1 MSVVSII
8 KSEAPKLSSRVFLAP
23 DIPEKYLNNAVL
35 SISDS
40 KADPDFVIAVV
51 DTSLL
56 NSCKAGVLFT
66 GDSLFFKG
74 SLGSSIQIKYEDISS
89 AKEVIKKEK
98 KDDGS
103 VIELKSLVILGK
115 DGSELYNKYD
125 IYDLKLLAKIITEI
139 IEEGL
144 SADSENGGE
153 IFKNT
158 NQVLPLSDCESVI
171 KQAYIKIICN
181 YALSDDGII
190 DSREYSEIYSI
201 MVRNDYSNEDR
212 MIARAYITGDSEK
225 DSVDSLL
232 SVLNENVP
240 EGSYDALKKSIVKD
254 LVYINHVKGNEL
266 DSWKNNDFINDTVKK
281 LDVTEEQIEVI
292 TKSIQN
298 DEDIIAKRKSD
309 TEIEKSIKEIAAKG
323 ASVGVPLAA
332 LYFSGTVGF
341 SAAGITSGL
350 ATLGM
355 GGVLGFSSMVTG
367 IGVVV
372 ITGVLAYNGVKKLT
386 GAKELENNKVREML
400 IQGVIKNLQKSINY
414 LIEDVNYIS
423 SELIQALENQAN
435 DEEKIA
441 KLKKLLQTFIDAS
454 NISSQNLL
462 VNAKESIIAKLPIK
476 LDKTRF
482 DEITSE
488 PTKQKLRPFVYQM
501 YPETEETVESGGTKK
516 TIKIYKIDYSK
527 ETEYYEKLYQVLD
540 ALEYFKLS
548 TAVTAAGASLAKK
561 GFGALKNTLGI

>member
-1 MSVVSII
+1 MSVVNIV
-8 KSEAPKLSSRVFLAP
+8 KRDAPKLSSRVFIAP

-35 SISDS
+35 SISES
-40 KADPDFVIAVV
+40 KADPDVVIAVV

-66 GDSLFFKG
+66 GDSIFFKG
-74 SLGSSIQIKYEDISS
+74 TLGSSIQIKYEDIGL
-89 AKEVIKKEK
+89 AQEKITKIK

-103 VIELKSLVILGK
+103 VIETKSLLIKGK
-115 DGSELYNKYD
+115 DGAELYNKQD
-125 IYDLKLLAKIITEI
+125 IYDLNLLAKIITEI
-139 IEEGL
+139 IEEGA
-144 SADSENGGE
+144 SAREGGE
-153 IFKNT
+153 VEVFKNT
-158 NQVLPLSDCESVI
+158 NQVLPLSDCESII
-171 KQAYIKIICN
+171 KQSYIKIICN

-212 MIARAYITGDSEK
+212 IIVRAYITGESDK
-225 DSVDSLL
+225 DSVDNLIST
-232 SVLNENVP
+232 LNEKVP
-240 EGSYDALKKSIVKD
+240 EGSHDALMKSIVKD

-266 DSWKNNDFINDTVKK
+266 DTWKNNDFICEIAKK
-281 LDVTEEQIEVI
+281 LDVTEEQINLI

-423 SELIQALENQAN
+423 SELIQALENQVN

-462 VNAKESIIAKLPIK
+462 VNVKESIIAKLPVK

-482 DEITSE
+482 DELTSE

-501 YPETEETVESGGTKK
+501 YPETEETVKSGDSQK
-516 TIKIYKIDYSK
+516 TVKVYKIDYSM
-527 ETEYYEKLYQVLD
+527 ETEYYEKLYQILET
-540 ALEYFKLS
+540 LEYFKLS

-561 GFGALKNTLGI
+561 GIGALKNTLGI

>member
-1 MSVVSII
+1 MSVISIVKG
-8 KSEAPKLSSRVFLAP
+8 KSQNLGERVFIAP
-23 DIPEKYLNNAVL
+23 EIPEKYLNNAVL
-35 SISDS
+35 SISES
-40 KADPDFVIAVV
+40 RVDPDVVIAVV
-51 DTSLL
+51 DTSIL

-74 SLGSSIQIKYEDISS
+74 TLGSSIQIKYEDIGL
-89 AKEVIKKEK
+89 AQEKIIKTK
-98 KDDGS
+98 KDNGTE
-103 VIELKSLVILGK
+103 IETKTLLIQGK
-115 DGSELYNKYD
+115 DGTELYNESD
-125 IYDLKLLAKIITEI
+125 TYDLKLLAEIITEI
-139 IEEGL
+139 IEEG
-144 SADSENGGE
+144 SSCGDEVE
-153 IFKNT
+153 VFKNT

-212 MIARAYITGDSEK
+212 MIVRAYITGDSEK

-332 LYFSGTVGF
+332 LYFSGTLGF
-341 SAAGITSGL
+341 SAAGLTSGL

-423 SELIQALENQAN
+423 SELIQALENQVN

-441 KLKKLLQTFIDAS
+441 KLKKLLQNFIDAS

-540 ALEYFKLS
+540 ALGYFKLS

-561 GFGALKNTLGI
+561 GIGALKNTLGI

>member
-1 MSVVSII
+1 MSVISII

-23 DIPEKYLNNAVL
+23 NIPEKYLNNAVL
-35 SISDS
+35 SISES
-40 KADPDFVIAVV
+40 KVDPDFVIAVL

-74 SLGSSIQIKYEDISS
+74 SFGSSIQIKYEDISS
-89 AKEVIKKEK
+89 AKEIIKKEK

-115 DGSELYNKYD
+115 DGSELYNDYD

-139 IEEGL
+139 IEEGS
-144 SADSENGGE
+144 SADSEDGGE

-190 DSREYSEIYSI
+190 DPREYSEIYSI

-212 MIARAYITGDSEK
+212 MIVRAYITGDSEK

-266 DSWKNNDFINDTVKK
+266 DTWKNNDFICDIAKK
-281 LDVTEEQIEVI
+281 IDVTEKQIEVI
-292 TKSIQN
+292 KNSIQN

-309 TEIEKSIKEIAAKG
+309 TEIENQS
-323 ASVGVPLAA
+323 
-332 LYFSGTVGF
+332 
-341 SAAGITSGL
+341 
-350 ATLGM
+350 
-355 GGVLGFSSMVTG
+355 
-367 IGVVV
+367 
-372 ITGVLAYNGVKKLT
+372 KK
-386 GAKELENNKVREML
+386 
-400 IQGVIKNLQKSINY
+400 
-414 LIEDVNYIS
+414 
-423 SELIQALENQAN
+423 
-435 DEEKIA
+435 
-441 KLKKLLQTFIDAS
+441 
-454 NISSQNLL
+454 
-462 VNAKESIIAKLPIK
+462 
-476 LDKTRF
+476 
-482 DEITSE
+482 
-488 PTKQKLRPFVYQM
+488 
-501 YPETEETVESGGTKK
+501 
-516 TIKIYKIDYSK
+516 
-527 ETEYYEKLYQVLD
+527 
-540 ALEYFKLS
+540 
-548 TAVTAAGASLAKK
+548 
-561 GFGALKNTLGI
+561 

>member
-1 MSVVSII
+1 MSVISIVKG
-8 KSEAPKLSSRVFLAP
+8 KSQNLGERVFIAP
-23 DIPEKYLNNAVL
+23 EIPEKYLNNAVL
-35 SISDS
+35 SISES
-40 KADPDFVIAVV
+40 RVDPDVVIAVV
-51 DTSLL
+51 DTSIL

-74 SLGSSIQIKYEDISS
+74 TLGSSIQIKYEDIGL
-89 AKEVIKKEK
+89 AQEKIIKTK
-98 KDDGS
+98 KDNGTE
-103 VIELKSLVILGK
+103 IETKTLLIQGK
-115 DGSELYNKYD
+115 DGTELYNESD
-125 IYDLKLLAKIITEI
+125 TYDLKLLAEIITEI
-139 IEEGL
+139 IEEG
-144 SADSENGGE
+144 SSSGDEVE
-153 IFKNT
+153 VFKNT
-158 NQVLPLSDCESVI
+158 NQLLPLSDCESVI

-212 MIARAYITGDSEK
+212 MIVRAYITGDSEK

-341 SAAGITSGL
+341 SAAGLTSGL

-423 SELIQALENQAN
+423 SELIQALENQVN

-441 KLKKLLQTFIDAS
+441 KLKKLLQNFIDAS

-501 YPETEETVESGGTKK
+501 YPETEETVKSGDSQK
-516 TIKIYKIDYSK
+516 TVKVYKIDYSM
-527 ETEYYEKLYQVLD
+527 ETEYYEKLYQILET
-540 ALEYFKLS
+540 LEYFKLS

-561 GFGALKNTLGI
+561 GIGALKNTLGI